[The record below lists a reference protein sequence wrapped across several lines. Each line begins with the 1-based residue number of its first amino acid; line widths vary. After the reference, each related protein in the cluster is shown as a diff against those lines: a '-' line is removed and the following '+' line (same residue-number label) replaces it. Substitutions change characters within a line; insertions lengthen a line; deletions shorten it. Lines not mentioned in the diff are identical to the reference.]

1 MDAPTS
7 SLREQPMTAAQRR
20 RVILGVGA
28 GNALEWYDWT
38 AYSIFAAY
46 FAKQFFHSED
56 PLAALLGTLAVFAVG
71 FFMRPLGGIFF
82 GWLADRKGRR
92 FTMTLSM
99 LVTALGSLVI
109 GVAPT
114 YDMVGPIAALFLLMG
129 RLLQGIGHG
138 GEVVSSFTYVTEMA
152 PAHKRGLWS
161 SSVFVFVTIG
171 VLAAVLLSACLTSLL
186 GEEVVRAW
194 AWRVPFVLG
203 GALGVYALYLRRKLD
218 ETPMFKARQAAAQAS
233 GKTARPG
240 ARVFW
245 AEVWK
250 YRSACLRVFALSAGG
265 TVLYYVWAIMAPTF
279 AITSLGMPAAKVMW
293 VGVGANLFLILCLI
307 FWGAFSDRFG
317 RKANWYFFSIGSII
331 SIIPLT
337 MVLTGGQ
344 GEIWRLVVFMVGGM
358 LLISAPTAIMPAFFP
373 EQFPTRI
380 RAVAMGLP
388 YSVAGA
394 LTGGTAPYLQAW
406 LHSINQKQVFD
417 WYLIGLCTLAL
428 WATIA
433 SPETKGKD
441 LHD

>member
-1 MDAPTS
+1 
-7 SLREQPMTAAQRR
+7 
-20 RVILGVGA
+20 
-28 GNALEWYDWT
+28 
-38 AYSIFAAY
+38 
-46 FAKQFFHSED
+46 
-56 PLAALLGTLAVFAVG
+56 
-71 FFMRPLGGIFF
+71 
-82 GWLADRKGRR
+82 
-92 FTMTLSM
+92 
-99 LVTALGSLVI
+99 
-109 GVAPT
+109 
-114 YDMVGPIAALFLLMG
+114 
-129 RLLQGIGHG
+129 
-138 GEVVSSFTYVTEMA
+138 
-152 PAHKRGLWS
+152 
-161 SSVFVFVTIG
+161 
-171 VLAAVLLSACLTSLL
+171 
-186 GEEVVRAW
+186 
-194 AWRVPFVLG
+194 
-203 GALGVYALYLRRKLD
+203 
-218 ETPMFKARQAAAQAS
+218 
-233 GKTARPG
+233 
-240 ARVFW
+240 
-245 AEVWK
+245 
-250 YRSACLRVFALSAGG
+250 
-265 TVLYYVWAIMAPTF
+265 
-279 AITSLGMPAAKVMW
+279 MW

-344 GEIWRLVVFMVGGM
+344 GEIWRLVVFMAGGM

-417 WYLIGLCTLAL
+417 WYLIGLCVLAL